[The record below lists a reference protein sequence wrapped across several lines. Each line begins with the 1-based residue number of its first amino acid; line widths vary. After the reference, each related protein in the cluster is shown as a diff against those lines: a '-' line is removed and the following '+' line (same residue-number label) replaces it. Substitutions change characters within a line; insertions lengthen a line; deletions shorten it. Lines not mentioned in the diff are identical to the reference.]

1 MIIKKILAMFIL
13 LAAGNAYSSDRGI
26 PNFNID
32 KWVKVI
38 SFTQEPSGRMD
49 TWITPPSSLEIYVS
63 SDGRESSVWAIQTND
78 YGNQF
83 LPEKTADKIAIQINR
98 ASYLRMLD
106 LASRMQ
112 ETWPRFVSEG
122 KSDCYSPRKHI
133 LFGGKSQ
140 TIIGSCGGDAENLP
154 SISDNM
160 KVLSGKLEKLLK
172 ETINEG
178 TLMQN

>member
-1 MIIKKILAMFIL
+1 MIIRKILAMFVM
-13 LAAGNAYSSDRGI
+13 LAASTAYSSDRVI
-26 PNFNID
+26 PNLSVD
-32 KWVKVI
+32 KWVKVF

-49 TWITPPSSLEIYVS
+49 TWVSPPSSLEIYVS
-63 SDGRESSVWAIQTND
+63 TDAREASVWAVQTND

-83 LPEKTADKIAIQINR
+83 LPEKTAEKLAIKINR

-112 ETWPRFVSEG
+112 NAWPKFVTEG

-133 LFGGKSQ
+133 LFGEKSQ
-140 TIIGSCGGDAENLP
+140 TIISSCGGDAESLP

-160 KVLSGKLEKLLK
+160 KVLAARLETLLK
-172 ETINEG
+172 QTINEG
-178 TLMQN
+178 TLFQD